1 MCHKL
6 RKLLNLTIN
15 IALGYLVYDLSRV
28 LSRVGLYI
36 LYFLFLTCTPLVF

>member
-6 RKLLNLTIN
+6 RELLHFTIN
-15 IALGYLVYDLSRV
+15 IALGYLVYGLSRV
-28 LSRVGLYI
+28 LSHVGLHI